1 MATASLTP
9 LPINTGGN
17 LPHDQVVGRDILMA
31 TVLERLG
38 NQSVIIGA
46 ERRMG
51 KTSLLRKLEAEA
63 NDKAFVI
70 CYRSV
75 ENTSSPTEFVEAIIE
90 MVGRRLSPRHKI
102 VKGLRNVLRDVG
114 LKGIDI
120 KGVTLD
126 PAHAVAWKPLLE
138 RVIETIDRDKTKP
151 VVLLIDELPYM
162 LQKIA
167 AADSPAIARDVLD
180 TLRALRANH
189 PGVRMLFSG
198 SIGLH
203 HALRQLHDPT
213 IAWQPVNDMAAV
225 SLGPLAPEDAINLAK
240 RLLLGKNVATD
251 TLDAVAARMAELVE
265 GVPFYIHHLAA
276 GVVEQFG
283 RTADVPTPADID
295 ALVEKAV
302 LDPADPWQLAHYVTR
317 LKDYFEEDHEVVA
330 IILDLIARSDDP
342 IGFDD
347 LTKQLHAKKA
357 KTPSDDE
364 VRALLDLL
372 ERDHYLVKAGAG
384 RVRFRLDIIRKAW
397 RAKRYLDR

>member
-1 MATASLTP
+1 MVASSLTP

-17 LPHDQVVGRDILMA
+17 LPHDQVVGPDSLMA
-31 TVLERLG
+31 TVLEKLG

-63 NDKAFVI
+63 NDEAFVI

-102 VKGLRNVLRDVG
+102 V
-114 LKGIDI
+114 
-120 KGVTLD
+120 
-126 PAHAVAWKPLLE
+126 
-138 RVIETIDRDKTKP
+138 
-151 VVLLIDELPYM
+151 
-162 LQKIA
+162 
-167 AADSPAIARDVLD
+167 
-180 TLRALRANH
+180 
-189 PGVRMLFSG
+189 
-198 SIGLH
+198 
-203 HALRQLHDPT
+203 
-213 IAWQPVNDMAAV
+213 
-225 SLGPLAPEDAINLAK
+225 APDDAIILAK
-240 RLLLGKNVATD
+240 RLLLGKTVATD
-251 TLDAVAARMAELVE
+251 TIDAVAARMAEAVE

-283 RTADVPTPADID
+283 RTASVPTSADVD
-295 ALVEKAV
+295 ALLEKAV

-317 LKDYFEEDHEVVA
+317 LKDYFEQDHEVVA
-330 IILDLIARSDDP
+330 IILDLIAQSENP

-357 KTPSDDE
+357 KTPSDDD